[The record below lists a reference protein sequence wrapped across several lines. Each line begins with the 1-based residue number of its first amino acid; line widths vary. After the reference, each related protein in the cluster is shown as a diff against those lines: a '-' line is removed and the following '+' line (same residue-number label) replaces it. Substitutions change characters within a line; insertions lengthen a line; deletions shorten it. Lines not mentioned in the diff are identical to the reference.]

1 MLKPQ
6 DVLVAMYLALHE
18 VQPLSS
24 PAPALPPLVQKP
36 SFGEGN
42 WTYPSLAA
50 ALGLSASEAH
60 ACVRRAQESGL
71 YDALARRVR
80 KPQLLEFLVHGVR
93 YAYPVVRGALT
104 RGVPTAHGAAPLREK
119 ILTSTQDAT
128 PVWPDPEG
136 DVRGEAWQPLYP
148 SVPAAAR
155 RDPALYEALALVDA
169 IRGGRARERAL
180 AVEELKRRFA

>member
-6 DVLVAMYLALHE
+6 DVLVAVYLAL
-18 VQPLSS
+18 QDS
-24 PAPALPPLVQKP
+24 PADCSPTVPVSRLAQGP
-36 SFGEGN
+36 SSGGPT

-71 YDALARRVR
+71 YDPHARRVL
-80 KPQLLEFLVHGVR
+80 KPRLLEFLVHGVR
-93 YAYPVVRGALT
+93 YAYPLVRGSLT
-104 RGVPTAHGAAPLREK
+104 RGVPTAHGAPPLRDK
-119 ILTSTQDAT
+119 IRTSESDAL

-136 DVRGEAWQPLYP
+136 TVRGEAWSPLYP
-148 SVPAAAR
+148 SVPAAVR
-155 RDPALYEALALVDA
+155 RDATLYEALALLDA

-180 AVEELKRRFA
+180 AVEELTRRFA

>member
-6 DVLVAMYLALHE
+6 DVLVAVYLTLHE
-18 VQPLSS
+18 APTFSS
-24 PAPALPPLVQKP
+24 PTTPSPPLGHGP
-36 SFGEGN
+36 SFGAGN

-71 YDALARRVR
+71 YDAHGRRVR

-104 RGVPTAHGAAPLREK
+104 RGVPTAHGAAPLRET
-119 ILTSTQDAT
+119 ILAGANDTI

-136 DVRGEAWQPLYP
+136 EARGEAWPPLYP
-148 SVPAAAR
+148 SVPSAAR

-169 IRGGRARERAL
+169 IRGGRTRARAL
-180 AVEELKRRFA
+180 AIEELKRRIA